1 MARERS
7 DANGMQAGSIGA
19 PTRTLVAR
27 GDVRIEVLAQ
37 GQGNVVVLLP
47 SLGRGAGDFDAVAE
61 RLADAGYRVLRPQP
75 RGIGGSRGPLAGI
88 DLHDCAA
95 DVAAVIAHDNNGP
108 AFVVGHAFG
117 NRVARMLATDRP
129 ELVRAVALVAANIG
143 KAPSPPRMRA
153 AIRASADPSL
163 PAEERIEALQFAFFA
178 PGNDPRPW
186 LEGWYPEV
194 LAAQRIAGDRTSRE
208 EDFAAGQAPILYL
221 QPEHDPLAHVED
233 AAAYARQFGAR
244 VTVVVIERK
253 PRRDRRAAR
262 GRERGADRL
271 CAHLVA
277 ALTEPHGDS
286 PATPPHC
293 APRCRRRSRS
303 PHTPATGTH
312 A

>member
-1 MARERS
+1 MAQEK
-7 DANGMQAGSIGA
+7 DVEPGGNGTRGKPAQA
-19 PTRTLVAR
+19 PTRRMIAR

-37 GQGNVVVLLP
+37 GEGNVIVLLP
-47 SLGRGAGDFDAVAE
+47 SLGRGAGDFDAMAE
-61 RLADAGYRVLRPQP
+61 RLAGAGYRVLRPQP

-95 DVAAVIAHDNNGP
+95 DVAGVIAHDNNGP

-129 ELVRAVALVAANIG
+129 DLVRAVALVAANIG

-163 PAEERIEALQFAFFA
+163 PDEERIKALQYAFFA

-186 LEGWYPEV
+186 LEGWHPEV

-221 QPEHDPLAHVED
+221 QPDHDPLAHVED
-233 AAAYARQFGAR
+233 AEAYARQFGAR
-244 VTVVVIERK
+244 VTVVVIERASHAVIAEQ
-253 PRRDRRAAR
+253 PEA
-262 GRERGADRL
+262 
-271 CAHLVA
+271 VSA
-277 ALTEPHGDS
+277 ALIAYARTLW
-286 PATPPHC
+286 
-293 APRCRRRSRS
+293 PR
-303 PHTPATGTH
+303 
-312 A
+312 